1 MKGVYINLDCRTDR
15 REHFENIKKQHP
27 FFSKIDRISAIEDT
41 DGPLG
46 CCMSHIK
53 ALELMSST
61 ADESYTAVFEDDFF
75 IFDDNNFSK
84 FVLEFE
90 NIKDLDDW
98 DVIVFTPRGSTIEC
112 STNMGVAGFKKIV
125 DHQTATG
132 YIIKTKFI
140 PKLLENLKE
149 ACRLQQAGIDKNVS
163 ANDQYWK
170 RLQLTNNFYYFTDVF
185 GGQLPCWSN
194 IENRWVDYNE
204 RFRNQHLF

>member
-15 REHFENIKKQHP
+15 REHFENVKKQYP
-27 FFSKIDRISAIEDT
+27 FFSSIERMSAIENN
-41 DGPLG
+41 DGPFG
-46 CCMSHIK
+46 CCMSHIN
-53 ALELMSST
+53 ALELLST
-61 ADESYTAVFEDDFF
+61 TDNIYAAIFEDDFF
-75 IFDDNNFSK
+75 IFDTNHFSK

-90 NIKDLDDW
+90 NIKDIDEW
-98 DVIVFTPRGSTIEC
+98 DVIVLTPRGSSIEG
-112 STNMGVAGFKKIV
+112 TPNMRVAGFKKII

-132 YIIKTKFI
+132 YIVKTKFI
-140 PKLLENLKE
+140 PTLLENLKE
-149 ACRLQQAGIDKNVS
+149 ACRLQQIGIDKNIS

-170 RLQLTNNFYYFTDVF
+170 RLQLTSNFYYFADVF